1 MKDKNKIQ
9 ICKSCVMDTSD
20 ENITFDRNGIC
31 NHCNDF
37 KKVTIKNWFPNKFG
51 ETKIKEIIK
60 KIQNE
65 NNNEFDCLVGISGG
79 VDSCYLNLKM
89 KSWGLR
95 PLVLHVDAGWNSEI
109 AVSNI
114 EKIVKFC
121 KFDLYTKVI
130 NWEDMRNLQIAYLE
144 SGIANLD
151 APQDHIFFSTI
162 YNFAIK
168 HKIKY
173 IFTGGNIAT
182 ESVFPQSWHGE
193 AMDAINLKSI
203 YRKYGTKK
211 LQDYNTVSFFDLYLK
226 FPFFYRLNVIRPL
239 NFMPYNREKAIS
251 ELKKLTNW
259 HSYGKKH
266 GESLFTKLFQNYI
279 LPQRYGFDKRKPHLS
294 SLILSKQIS
303 RKEA

>member
-1 MKDKNKIQ
+1 
-9 ICKSCVMDTSD
+9 
-20 ENITFDRNGIC
+20 
-31 NHCNDF
+31 
-37 KKVTIKNWFPNKFG
+37 
-51 ETKIKEIIK
+51 
-60 KIQNE
+60 
-65 NNNEFDCLVGISGG
+65 
-79 VDSCYLNLKM
+79 M

-130 NWEDMRNLQIAYLE
+130 NWEDMRNLQIACLE

-151 APQDHIFFSTI
+151 APQDHIFSTI

-266 GESLFTKLFQNYI
+266 GRISFYKIISKLYI
-279 LPQRYGFDKRKPHLS
+279 T
-294 SLILSKQIS
+294 SKVWF
-303 RKEA
+303 